1 VRPGLDQD
9 IELVRLAPP
18 PEATGPLTPTVVT
31 LPAAYPATG
40 HLGAQAID
48 LPFFDWT
55 AVSWTSD
62 FGTAGGEVLLVHD
75 GKVDPKYSVNSL
87 YAAGGVGSCAAGRLL
102 YTGLS
107 DIDESMVGANALY
120 AADSCGTEGKDA
132 RLLPYGDATCGSP
145 IAVDTWGEASGPVAT
160 DSAGNAIAV
169 MVTYDASSGDPS
181 NEARGFEATKIARGA
196 APSLG
201 APLFTKPGFG
211 ASLAAIAPTAT
222 DSGIAAFQANDPAT
236 FEALD
241 PIEQRY
247 TVSGGAVKPQGTPA
261 TLFQL
266 TTADTP
272 VWMFTDPSDR
282 LWLGVSTPTGSKFL
296 VVARQ

>member
-1 VRPGLDQD
+1 MSS
-9 IELVRLAPP
+9 
-18 PEATGPLTPTVVT
+18 VVT
-31 LPAAYPATG
+31 LPAAYPAAG

-48 LPFFDWT
+48 LPFFGWT

-62 FGTAGGEVLLVHD
+62 FGMPGGEVLLVHD
-75 GKVDPKYSVNSL
+75 GKVAPKYSVNGL
-87 YAAGGVGSCAAGRLL
+87 YAAAALGTCAAGRLL
-102 YTGLS
+102 YAGLS
-107 DIDESMVGANALY
+107 VVDEPMMGDNALY

-132 RLLPYGDATCGSP
+132 RLLPYGDATCASP
-145 IAVDTWGEASGPVAT
+145 VAVETWGDASGPVAV

-169 MVTYDASSGDPS
+169 MVTYDVNGDPS
-181 NEARGFEATKIARGA
+181 NEAHAFEATKVARGA
-196 APSLG
+196 APAMG
-201 APLFTKPGFG
+201 TPLFTKPGFG
-211 ASLAAIAPTAT
+211 ASLAAIAPSST

-247 TVSGGAVKPQGTPA
+247 TVSGSAVKPQGTPA